1 MKQTLWVLALLMS
14 ACCMSLTGCK
24 PSLPDDV
31 LSQGKMEDILY
42 DYHLALAM
50 VQNAGGDETQRF
62 IYKDAVLRKHDVT
75 SAEFDSS
82 MVYYMRHTDKM
93 YTIYKNLS
101 DRLND
106 EAVSLGADASD
117 QSRFGDLA
125 SSGDTTN
132 IWRGA
137 QSLVFMTAKPL
148 NYYNFEVKAD
158 TSFHKGDCIM
168 LDFESHF
175 IYQDGIRDG
184 LAVLAVQFSNDS
196 IASQVVHVQSS
207 QHYSMQVEDRDTL
220 GIKSVKG
227 FFLLNSGDFSND
239 FSSATT
245 LKLMFLDHIRMIKMH
260 KKPVQ
265 PVNVSSGDADRFDK
279 DSMGKPGVNTPAE
292 AVKPADESVSP
303 KTVSRKADMPLK
315 PTPAVNRKLIAPREL
330 KKNREGGC
338 QGYQIGSRSNV
349 SLSNGSERMKRYAA
363 HQIVLE
369 DGTAIE
375 QGIVELSDGGVVAR
389 TFPFWHEQPM
399 TEWLGGVIE
408 VKADEAGRLRAY
420 HHGHRLGV

>member
-1 MKQTLWVLALLMS
+1 MMKMKQTLWVLALLMS

-50 VQNAGGDETQRF
+50 VQNEGGDETQRF

-279 DSMGKPGVNTPAE
+279 DSMSKPGVNTPVE

-303 KTVSRKADMPLK
+303 KTVSL
-315 PTPAVNRKLIAPREL
+315 
-330 KKNREGGC
+330 
-338 QGYQIGSRSNV
+338 
-349 SLSNGSERMKRYAA
+349 
-363 HQIVLE
+363 
-369 DGTAIE
+369 
-375 QGIVELSDGGVVAR
+375 
-389 TFPFWHEQPM
+389 
-399 TEWLGGVIE
+399 
-408 VKADEAGRLRAY
+408 Y
-420 HHGHRLGV
+420 HHGDITLLDRSTVLHEHLHLQGWVETCKHFLGYFHTCQDAIFLDEQMALTHSILWNTAESGMVTVTNILSESQVYQFVF

>member
-1 MKQTLWVLALLMS
+1 MMKIKQTLLVLVLVMS

-50 VQNAGGDETQRF
+50 VQNEGGDETQRF

-117 QSRFGDLA
+117 QSRFGNLA

-137 QSLVFMTAKPL
+137 RSLVFMTAKPL

-184 LAVLAVQFSNDS
+184 LAVLAVQFGNDS

-260 KKPVQ
+260 KKPLQ
-265 PVNVSSGDADRFDK
+265 PVNIPSGDANMEDK
-279 DSMGKPGVNTPAE
+279 DSMGKSGVNAPAE
-292 AVKPADESVSP
+292 AVKPSDASVSP
-303 KTVSRKADMPLK
+303 KSGNADMPLK

-330 KKNREGGC
+330 KK
-338 QGYQIGSRSNV
+338 
-349 SLSNGSERMKRYAA
+349 
-363 HQIVLE
+363 
-369 DGTAIE
+369 IE
-375 QGIVELSDGGVVAR
+375 KLD
-389 TFPFWHEQPM
+389 
-399 TEWLGGVIE
+399 
-408 VKADEAGRLRAY
+408 VKAIK
-420 HHGHRLGV
+420 

>member
-50 VQNAGGDETQRF
+50 VQNEGGDETQRF

-106 EAVSLGADASD
+106 EAVSLGADACD

-279 DSMGKPGVNTPAE
+279 DSMGKSGVNTPAE

-330 KKNREGGC
+330 KK
-338 QGYQIGSRSNV
+338 
-349 SLSNGSERMKRYAA
+349 
-363 HQIVLE
+363 
-369 DGTAIE
+369 IE
-375 QGIVELSDGGVVAR
+375 KVD
-389 TFPFWHEQPM
+389 
-399 TEWLGGVIE
+399 
-408 VKADEAGRLRAY
+408 VKAIK
-420 HHGHRLGV
+420 

>member
-1 MKQTLWVLALLMS
+1 MMKMKQTLWVLALLMS

-50 VQNAGGDETQRF
+50 VQNEGGDETQRF

-137 QSLVFMTAKPL
+137 RSLVFMTAKPL

-196 IASQVVHVQSS
+196 IVSQVVHVQSS
-207 QHYSMQVEDRDTL
+207 LHYSSRWRTV
-220 GIKSVKG
+220 
-227 FFLLNSGDFSND
+227 
-239 FSSATT
+239 
-245 LKLMFLDHIRMIKMH
+245 IRL
-260 KKPVQ
+260 
-265 PVNVSSGDADRFDK
+265 
-279 DSMGKPGVNTPAE
+279 
-292 AVKPADESVSP
+292 
-303 KTVSRKADMPLK
+303 VSRVSRDSSCSTVVTS
-315 PTPAVNRKLIAPREL
+315 PTTSVR
-330 KKNREGGC
+330 
-338 QGYQIGSRSNV
+338 QQRSN
-349 SLSNGSERMKRYAA
+349 
-363 HQIVLE
+363 
-369 DGTAIE
+369 
-375 QGIVELSDGGVVAR
+375 
-389 TFPFWHEQPM
+389 
-399 TEWLGGVIE
+399 
-408 VKADEAGRLRAY
+408 
-420 HHGHRLGV
+420 

>member
-1 MKQTLWVLALLMS
+1 MKQTLLLFVLVMS
-14 ACCMSLTGCK
+14 VFCMSLTGCK
-24 PSLPDDV
+24 PSLPNDV
-31 LSQGKMEDILY
+31 LSQDKMENILY
-42 DYHLALAM
+42 DYHIALAM
-50 VQNAGGDETQRF
+50 VQNEGDDETQRF
-62 IYKDAVLRKHDVT
+62 VYKDAVLRKYGVT

-82 MVYYMRHTDKM
+82 LVYYMRHTDKL
-93 YTIYKNLS
+93 YTIYKNLG

-117 QSRFGDLA
+117 QSRFGELA
-125 SSGDTTN
+125 SSGDTAN

-137 QSLVFMTAKPL
+137 RSMVFVTAKPF

-168 LDFESHF
+168 LDFESRF

-239 FSSATT
+239 FNSATT

-260 KKPVQ
+260 KKPLQ
-265 PVNVSSGDADRFDK
+265 PITVSPNVTPTDK
-279 DSMGKPGVNTPAE
+279 DSMGKSQVNAPSE
-292 AVKPADESVSP
+292 SMEPADASVSP
-303 KTVSRKADMPLK
+303 KPAARKADMPLK
-315 PTPAVNRKLIAPREL
+315 PAPANRKLLVPREL
-330 KKNREGGC
+330 KKME
-338 QGYQIGSRSNV
+338 
-349 SLSNGSERMKRYAA
+349 MA
-363 HQIVLE
+363 
-369 DGTAIE
+369 D
-375 QGIVELSDGGVVAR
+375 
-389 TFPFWHEQPM
+389 
-399 TEWLGGVIE
+399 
-408 VKADEAGRLRAY
+408 VKAIR
-420 HHGHRLGV
+420 